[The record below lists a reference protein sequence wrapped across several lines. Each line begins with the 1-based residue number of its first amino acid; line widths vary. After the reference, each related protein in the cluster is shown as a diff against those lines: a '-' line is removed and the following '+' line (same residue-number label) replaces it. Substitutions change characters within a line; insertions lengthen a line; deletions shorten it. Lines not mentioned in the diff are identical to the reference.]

1 MTDSKIKETI
11 KMLADIKTCLGT
23 MLKKCTYL
31 TRKGKHNIGL
41 FYVFRHFQIIFTKIV
56 FDTYICRY
64 T

>member
-31 TRKGKHNIGL
+31 TRKGKHNKGL
-41 FYVFRHFQIIFTKIV
+41 FFKLYSQK
-56 FDTYICRY
+56 
-64 T
+64 